1 MAQDRIEYVNEK
13 GFKGVLYNLHDDWNG
28 TEKLY
33 EMSIYDPDGYEVTH
47 AYNAAPKNL
56 EDLKNVVN
64 NEPGFLYFLRRMAE
78 LPIAEKGGADT

>member
-13 GFKGVLYNLHDDWNG
+13 GFKGVLHNPHDDLRG
-28 TEKLY
+28 MDKVY
-33 EMSIYDPDGYEVTH
+33 EMSVYDPDGFEVTH

>member
-1 MAQDRIEYVNEK
+1 
-13 GFKGVLYNLHDDWNG
+13 
-28 TEKLY
+28 
-33 EMSIYDPDGYEVTH
+33 MSIYDPDGFEVTH